1 MTPEELQTKLD
12 ELSKSNEALAA
23 KNRELLS
30 EVKTYKAKAK
40 GADID
45 PEEHAKLQSEVEELR
60 IQLDKSSKSAKTEA
74 EKLQKALTEKDGA
87 LQSILIDGGLT
98 EAMVKAG
105 VRPELM
111 PAVKALLR
119 SRAAIK
125 ADGGQYQAVMGDKAI
140 AEAVSEWAA
149 SDEGKH
155 FVAAPANNG
164 GGALGAGSGGGRAKR
179 FSDMTTEE
187 RTTLNRTDPKAYE
200 AAKAG
205 G

>member
-45 PEEHAKLQSEVEELR
+45 PEEYAKLQTEVEDLR
-60 IQLDKSSKSAKTEA
+60 AALDKTSKASKIEA
-74 EKLQKALTEKDGA
+74 EKLQKVLAEKDGA

-119 SRAAIK
+119 SKAAIK
-125 ADGGQYQAVMGDKAI
+125 ADGGAYQAVMGDKAI
-140 AEAVSEWAA
+140 AEAVAEWAT

-179 FSDMTTEE
+179 FSEMTTDE
-187 RTTLNRTDPKAYE
+187 RTALYRTDPKAYE
-200 AAKAG
+200 AAKNSG
-205 G
+205 